1 MKLATVAPVGHVPPG
16 SMVELP
22 GRGSTY
28 VIDTGPVPAGTRGE
42 RPTLFLLHALACTGA
57 LTWYP
62 VIERLAARARVVVFD
77 QRWHGRGIRSDR
89 FHLEDCADDAAALAD
104 VLGIERFV
112 VVGYSMGSLVAQL
125 AARAH
130 PDRVAGMV
138 LCAGTTSFRRGVR
151 ERLALE
157 ALNASMG
164 TLKPGAGPVPADSD
178 APTGGHGAGSD
189 ARSRAWALGQFRS
202 TAPGAVG
209 RAVAEIGKFDSS
221 SWLADLD
228 VPASVVVTAKDL
240 IIPPRRQRWM
250 ARQIVGA
257 STYEVAAGHAS
268 CVLEAE
274 TFTSGLLPACAS
286 VSSRA
291 RP

>member
-1 MKLATVAPVGHVPPG
+1 
-16 SMVELP
+16 MVELP

-28 VIDTGPVPAGTRGE
+28 VIDTGPVPAGVRGQ
-42 RPTLFLLHALACTGA
+42 RPTLLLLHALACTGA

-62 VIERLAARARVVVFD
+62 AIEQLAAKARVVVLD

-89 FHLEDCADDAAALAD
+89 FTLEDCADDATALAD
-104 VLGIERFV
+104 VLGIDRFV

-125 AARAH
+125 TARAH

-138 LCAGTTSFRRGVR
+138 LCAGTTSFRRGAR
-151 ERLALE
+151 ERIALD

-164 TLKPGAGPVPADSD
+164 ALKPGAGPMPADAETRPARDRTGPDARSRTESD
-178 APTGGHGAGSD
+178 ARSRAESD

-221 SWLADLD
+221 SWIADLD
-228 VPASVVVTAKDL
+228 VPTSVVVTTKDL

-250 ARQIVGA
+250 ARQIAGA
-257 STYEVAAGHAS
+257 STYEVASGHAS
-268 CVLEAE
+268 CVLEAD
-274 TFTSGLLPACAS
+274 TFISGLLPACAS

-291 RP
+291 LP

>member
-1 MKLATVAPVGHVPPG
+1 MRLATVGEVPAG

-28 VIDTGPVPAGTRGE
+28 VIDTGPPSAPGSAGTSA
-42 RPTLFLLHALACTGA
+42 PTVILLHALACTGA

-62 VIERLAARARVVVFD
+62 AIERLASKMRVVVLD
-77 QRWHGRGIRSDR
+77 QRWHGRGIRSER
-89 FHLEDCADDAAALAD
+89 FTLEDCADDVAALAD
-104 VLGIERFV
+104 VLELDRFV

-138 LCAGTTSFRRGVR
+138 LCAGTTAFKRTPR

-157 ALNASMG
+157 LLNASMG
-164 TLKPGAGPVPADSD
+164 TLKPGAGPVPGDRD
-178 APTGGHGAGSD
+178 RDRGGSD
-189 ARSRAWALGQFRS
+189 GRDRAWALSQFRS

-209 RAVAEIGKFDSS
+209 RAVAEVGKFDSS
-221 SWLADLD
+221 SWIADLSL
-228 VPASVVVTAKDL
+228 PTAVVVTARDQ

-250 ARQIVGA
+250 ARQIAGA
-257 STYEVAAGHAS
+257 STYEVECGHAS
-268 CVLEAE
+268 CVLEAD
-274 TFTSGLLPACAS
+274 TFISGLLPACAS
-286 VSSRA
+286 VISRV